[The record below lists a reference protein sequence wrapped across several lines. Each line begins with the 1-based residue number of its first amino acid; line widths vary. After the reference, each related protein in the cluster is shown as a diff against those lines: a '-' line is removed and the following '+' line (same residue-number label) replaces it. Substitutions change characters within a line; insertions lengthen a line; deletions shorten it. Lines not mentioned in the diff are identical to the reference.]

1 MGRRGWPTVTA
12 GTITWL
18 QKQKAIVRPKSPLCQ
33 ALTYMDRQWKHL
45 QVFVDDPSVS
55 ADNNEAER
63 LLRQVAL
70 GHKTTFF
77 ARQRFS
83 SAATTTDN
91 TTPST

>member
-45 QVFVDDPSVS
+45 HVFVDDPLVS

-63 LLRQVAL
+63 LLRRVAL
-70 GHKTTFF
+70 GRKTTFF
-77 ARQRFS
+77 VGSDDHGQHDAI
-83 SAATTTDN
+83 T
-91 TTPST
+91 